1 MFDHPSEVAGP
12 SHPTPNT
19 CSVCGTVLPA
29 DEEAASS
36 HVASC
41 LTERGE
47 SGDNSDEESYE
58 EYTWC
63 NVTRVRATSLLSP
76 QARAGE

>member
-1 MFDHPSEVAGP
+1 MAGP
-12 SHPTPNT
+12 SCPPSN
-19 CSVCGTVLPA
+19 CSVCGVVLPA
-29 DEEAASS
+29 DQEAASS

-41 LTERGE
+41 LAERGE
-47 SGDNSDEESYE
+47 ESSGSEDESYE